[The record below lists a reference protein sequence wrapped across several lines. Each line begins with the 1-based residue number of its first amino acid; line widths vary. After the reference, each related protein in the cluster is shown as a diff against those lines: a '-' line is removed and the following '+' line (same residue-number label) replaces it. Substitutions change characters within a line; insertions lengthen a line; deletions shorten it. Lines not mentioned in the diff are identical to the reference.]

1 MRIGIDA
8 RFFGS
13 EQKGL
18 GRYSQKLIEKLE
30 ELVED
35 EGTEYYIFLR
45 KINFDLF
52 QPKNKRFKKVLAEYS
67 WYGWREQIFF
77 PLLLNKYK
85 IDLMHFCHFNVPIF
99 YRRKFLVTIHDL
111 ILFHFPTVENTT
123 LNHFWYFFKKI
134 AYHLVIRST
143 AKRAKKIIAVSDFT
157 KKDIEK
163 EFKIPGSKIIV
174 TKEGFDI
181 NEKMGAVDY
190 QTILKKYDII
200 NPYLLYVGNA
210 YPHKNL
216 EKLCEAFELVK
227 KEYSDLSLVIVG
239 GEDYFFTRL
248 KKYVRDKKISG
259 IIFPGFISDMELDV
273 FYEKAELFVFPS
285 LYEGFGIPP
294 LEALA
299 KKVAVAS
306 SDRTSMP
313 EVLGEA
319 AQYFNPE
326 NLCSITNN
334 ILVVL
339 NSRERKEELIKKGEE
354 ILKKFSWKKMARETL
369 DIYKR
374 EA

>member
-18 GRYSQKLIEKLE
+18 GRYSQKLVE
-30 ELVED
+30 ELENIAED
-35 EGTEYYIFLR
+35 DEVEYYIFLR
-45 KINFDLF
+45 KINFDYF
-52 QPKNKRFKKVLAEYS
+52 QPKNKRFKKILAEYS
-67 WYGWREQIFF
+67 WYGWKEQIFF
-77 PLLLNKYK
+77 PLLLNKYN

-123 LNHFWYFFKKI
+123 LNYFWYFFKKI
-134 AYHLVIRST
+134 AYHLIIKSA
-143 AKRAKKIIAVSDFT
+143 AKRARKVVTVSEFT
-157 KKDIEK
+157 KNDIEK
-163 EFKIPGSKIIV
+163 EFKIPRNKIIV
-174 TKEGFDI
+174 IKEGFVINKKTNDI
-181 NEKMGAVDY
+181 DY
-190 QTILKKYDII
+190 RTIFKKYDII

-227 KEYSDLSLVIVG
+227 KEFPDLNLVIVG
-239 GEDYFFTRL
+239 GEDYFFNRL
-248 KKYVRDKKISG
+248 KRYVRDRKFSG
-259 IIFPGFISDMELDV
+259 VIFPGFISDAELDV

-299 KKVAVAS
+299 KKVAVVS
-306 SDRTSMP
+306 SNRTSMP

-326 NLCSITNN
+326 DIHSIANN

-339 NSRERKEELIKKGEE
+339 KSKKRRDDLIKQGEE
-354 ILKKFSWKKMARETL
+354 ILKKFNWRKMAQETL
-369 DIYKR
+369 AVYKK
-374 EA
+374 EI

>member
-18 GRYSQKLIEKLE
+18 GRYSQKLVEKLE
-30 ELVED
+30 ELVAD
-35 EGTEYYIFLR
+35 EGVEYYVFLR
-45 KINFDLF
+45 KINFDHF
-52 QPKNKRFKKVLAEYS
+52 QPKNKRFKKVLAEYP
-67 WYGWREQIFF
+67 WYGWQEQIFF

-111 ILFHFPTVENTT
+111 ILFHFPTIENTT
-123 LNHFWYFFKKI
+123 LNRFWYFFKKI
-134 AYHLVIRST
+134 AYHSVIRS
-143 AKRAKKIIAVSDFT
+143 AAERAEKIIAVSDFT

-163 EFKIPGSKIIV
+163 ELKITENKIIV

-181 NEKMGAVDY
+181 NERIEKVSC

-216 EKLCEAFELVK
+216 EKLCAAFELIK
-227 KEYSDLSLVIVG
+227 KEHSDLNLVIVG

-248 KKYVRDKKISG
+248 KKYVRSRKISG
-259 IIFPGFISDMELDV
+259 IIFPGFISDVELDV

-299 KKVAVAS
+299 KRIAVVS

-313 EVLGEA
+313 EILGDA

-326 NLCSITNN
+326 DVNSIASN

-339 NSRERKEELIKKGEE
+339 KSKERRSELVKKGEE
-354 ILKKFSWKKMARETL
+354 ILKKFSWEKMAQETL
-369 DIYKR
+369 DVYKKGM
-374 EA
+374 